1 MGIKETPT
9 NYRTYFN
16 LLKTRNKERLE
27 IAKET
32 CENLLQEIKVL
43 KEEILSNLDL
53 YKDTFNINLLD
64 IEEFVENKYID
75 GSFCKKAK
83 GLFINKKD
91 NYNLVSDLF
100 NLYKLSNL
108 QLNIHKLNK
117 DIILFEKID
126 KMPIKE
132 YNKYLQIYFNKVH
145 EKLIMEGNGYV
156 FGENIG
162 WICINR
168 CKILKGKKMLD
179 YAATKKKK
187 RELLDNG
194 VRLFNKEEKQWCE
207 ENGISYN
214 GADYRVYKTEECCY
228 EVPLLRTRIPNGNK
242 ITLTITDYRHQSI
255 RGKTNEQLLEECNND
270 VKKICNLQVDLKT
283 KLTLSL
289 KANSILYSKFIRN
302 ENQTPIT
309 HVQTN
314 RKD

>member
-16 LLKTRNKERLE
+16 LLKTRNKQRLE
-27 IAKET
+27 VAEET
-32 CENLLQEIKVL
+32 LGNLIQEAKVL
-43 KEEILSNLDL
+43 KDEIQSNLDD
-53 YKDTFNINLLD
+53 YKKYFNINLLD
-64 IEEFVENKYID
+64 IKEFVENKYID

-83 GLFINKKD
+83 GLFINKKN
-91 NYNLVSDLF
+91 NYNLVTDLF
-100 NLYKLSNL
+100 SIYKLSNI
-108 QLNIHKLNK
+108 QYSIYKLNNN
-117 DIILFEKID
+117 IRLFKKID

-207 ENGISYN
+207 ENGINYN
-214 GADYRVYKTEECCY
+214 GADYRVYKTEEYCY
-228 EVPLLRTRIPNGNK
+228 EVPLLRCHLPNGNK
-242 ITLTITDYRHQSI
+242 VSLTITDYRHQSI

-283 KLTLSL
+283 KLTLSI
-289 KANSILYSKFIRN
+289 KANNILYSKFIRN
-302 ENQTPIT
+302 ENQTSIT
-309 HVQTN
+309 HGQTN